1 MLVRQ
6 RLCSTETYSIVRKTS
21 HSLSYRSKKGAVSS
35 EWEVETVLSWEGFE
49 EDEDAW
55 LCW

>member
-6 RLCSTETYSIVRKTS
+6 RLCSTVTYSIVRKTS
-21 HSLSYRSKKGAVSS
+21 HSLPYRSKKGAISS
-35 EWEVETVLSWEGFE
+35 EWEVETVLSWEGFK

-55 LCW
+55 LWW